1 MALQSYSILTV
12 TSQML
17 VNEKG
22 FIPMQ
27 KFLWLANWPALDF
40 INTEYT
46 QAGERIELFRTAED
60 VADWLRAAGLPDV
73 PPAVRS
79 KEQLLVAARGYR
91 KCLHSGVER
100 LVSSGDVPGD
110 TISATNRLLE
120 GERFSLRLQRGRGKF
135 QLQRHWNFASP
146 ADYIVPVAQSFAELL
161 GTADLSRI
169 RRCKN
174 PECPLIFYD
183 TSKSATRS
191 WCSLDLCGNKLRV
204 AAFRK
209 RHSN

>member
-1 MALQSYSILTV
+1 
-12 TSQML
+12 ML
-17 VNEKG
+17 VNEEG

-27 KFLWLANWPALDF
+27 NFLWLANWPALDF

-46 QAGERIELFRTAED
+46 QAGERIELFTTAED
-60 VADWLRAAGLPDV
+60 VADWLRAARLPDV
-73 PPAVRS
+73 PPAARS
-79 KEQLLVAARGYR
+79 KEQLLVAARDYR
-91 KCLHSGVER
+91 KSLHSGVER
-100 LVSSGDVPGD
+100 LVSGGVRAD

-120 GERFSLRLQRGRGKF
+120 GDRFSFRLQRGRGGF
-135 QLQRHWNFASP
+135 QLRRHWNFASP
-146 ADYIVPVAQSFAELL
+146 ADYIVPVALSFAELL
-161 GTADLSRI
+161 ATADLSRI

-183 TSKSATRS
+183 TSKSATRN
-191 WCSLDLCGNKLRV
+191 WCSLDICGNKLRV

>member
-1 MALQSYSILTV
+1 
-12 TSQML
+12 
-17 VNEKG
+17 
-22 FIPMQ
+22 MQ
-27 KFLWLANWPALDF
+27 NFLWLANWPALDF
-40 INTEYT
+40 MNTEYM
-46 QAGERIELFRTAED
+46 QAGERIELFTTAED
-60 VADWLRAAGLPDV
+60 VADWLRAARLPDV

-79 KEQLLVAARGYR
+79 KEQLLVAARDYR

-100 LVSSGDVPGD
+100 LVSGDVRAD

-120 GERFSLRLQRGRGKF
+120 GDRFSFRLQRGRGGF

-146 ADYIVPVAQSFAELL
+146 ADYIVPVALSFAELL

-174 PECPLIFYD
+174 PECPLVFYD
-183 TSKSATRS
+183 TSKSATRN
-191 WCSLDLCGNKLRV
+191 WCSLDICGNKLRV

>member
-1 MALQSYSILTV
+1 
-12 TSQML
+12 
-17 VNEKG
+17 
-22 FIPMQ
+22 MQ

-46 QAGERIELFRTAED
+46 QAGERIEHFTTAED
-60 VADWLRAAGLPDV
+60 VAEWLRAARLPVV

-91 KCLHSGVER
+91 KSLHSGVER
-100 LVSSGDVPGD
+100 LVSSGDVPAD

-120 GERFSLRLQRGRGKF
+120 GDRFSFRLQRGRGGF
-135 QLQRHWNFASP
+135 QLQRHGNFASP
-146 ADYIVPVAQSFAELL
+146 ADYIVPVALSFAELL

-183 TSKSATRS
+183 TSKSATRN
-191 WCSLDLCGNKLRV
+191 WCSLDICGNKLRV

>member
-1 MALQSYSILTV
+1 MPLQSYCILTV

-22 FIPMQ
+22 FLPMQ

-60 VADWLRAAGLPDV
+60 VADWLRAARLPDV

-79 KEQLLVAARGYR
+79 KEQLLVAARDYR

-100 LVSSGDVPGD
+100 LESAGDVRAAPL
-110 TISATNRLLE
+110 SATNRFVE
-120 GERFSLRLQRGRGKF
+120 G
-135 QLQRHWNFASP
+135 
-146 ADYIVPVAQSFAELL
+146 D
-161 GTADLSRI
+161 
-169 RRCKN
+169 
-174 PECPLIFYD
+174 
-183 TSKSATRS
+183 
-191 WCSLDLCGNKLRV
+191 RV
-204 AAFRK
+204 ALPLYA
-209 RHSN
+209 

>member
-1 MALQSYSILTV
+1 
-12 TSQML
+12 ML
-17 VNEKG
+17 VNAKG

-46 QAGERIELFRTAED
+46 QAGERIEHFTTAED
-60 VADWLRAAGLPDV
+60 VAEWLRAARLPVV
-73 PPAVRS
+73 P
-79 KEQLLVAARGYR
+79 RGYR
-91 KCLHSGVER
+91 KSLHSGVER
-100 LVSSGDVPGD
+100 LVSSGDVPAD

-120 GERFSLRLQRGRGKF
+120 GDRFSFRLQRGRGGF

-146 ADYIVPVAQSFAELL
+146 ADYIVPVALSFAELL

-183 TSKSATRS
+183 TSKSATRN
-191 WCSLDLCGNKLRV
+191 WCSLDICGNKLRV

>member
-1 MALQSYSILTV
+1 
-12 TSQML
+12 
-17 VNEKG
+17 
-22 FIPMQ
+22 MQ

-46 QAGERIELFRTAED
+46 QAGERIELFTTAED
-60 VADWLRAAGLPDV
+60 VADWLRAARLPDV

-79 KEQLLVAARGYR
+79 KERLLVAARDYR

-100 LVSSGDVPGD
+100 LVSSGDVPAD

-120 GERFSLRLQRGRGKF
+120 GDRFSFRLQRGRGGF

-146 ADYIVPVAQSFAELL
+146 ADYIVPVALSFAELL
-161 GTADLSRI
+161 ATADLSRI
-169 RRCKN
+169 RRCRN

-183 TSKSATRS
+183 TSKSATRN
-191 WCSLDLCGNKLRV
+191 WCSLDICGNKLRV

>member
-1 MALQSYSILTV
+1 
-12 TSQML
+12 ML

-22 FIPMQ
+22 LIPMQ
-27 KFLWLANWPALDF
+27 NFLWLANWPALNF
-40 INTEYT
+40 MNTEYT
-46 QAGERIELFRTAED
+46 QAGERIELFTTAED
-60 VADWLRAAGLPDV
+60 VADWLRAARLPDV

-79 KEQLLVAARGYR
+79 KEQLLVAARDYR
-91 KCLHSGVER
+91 KSLHSGVER
-100 LVSSGDVPGD
+100 LLSGDVRAD

-120 GERFSLRLQRGRGKF
+120 GDRFSFRLQRGRGGF
-135 QLQRHWNFASP
+135 QLQKHWNFASP
-146 ADYIVPVAQSFAELL
+146 ADYIVPVALSFAELL
-161 GTADLSRI
+161 VTADLSRI

-183 TSKSATRS
+183 TSKSATRN
-191 WCSLDLCGNKLRV
+191 WCSLDICGNKLRA